1 MGGQQEAAKFIQVQA
16 VPLNYTK
23 NNQSSFEGVVALH
36 SMTNGLITAV
46 YTSGLLKIVRLS
58 DFSVIQEID
67 LLEDLEDFQRVVD
80 AKLMT
85 KTCLSVAG

>member
-1 MGGQQEAAKFIQVQA
+1 
-16 VPLNYTK
+16 
-23 NNQSSFEGVVALH
+23 
-36 SMTNGLITAV
+36 MTNGLITAV
-46 YTSGLLKIVRLS
+46 FTSGLLKIVRLS